1 MADLAAI
8 MAAPPPEEPVRI
20 DVPAPDHVPP
30 DLIYDVRAFQ
40 GQLPNSRPEP
50 YAHTERLREADIPPV
65 MWTPFPSTWITGG
78 YWVLTRY
85 KDCAKLY
92 QDSET
97 YGSHGQADFQKL
109 LGETFKC
116 VPLSFDGSEHASYRR
131 FLNPWFTVKAV
142 ALTDP
147 DIRALCDEMIDD
159 FLAKGGGDFAYDFAR
174 IFPVKVFFNLMG
186 FPHEVLEQFLAWE
199 HDILHTRDFAL
210 MGAAVASVL
219 AWLRDFIEQKEANPD
234 DSLSSKIVH
243 GEVDGRPLT
252 ADEKI
257 GTMFFLWLG
266 GLDTVAS
273 TLGQMFR
280 RLALDQAL
288 QQRLRDDPS
297 LIPGAIEEFL
307 RMQPLVFSHRQ
318 LKKDQVLHGVE
329 MKEGD
334 WVQALTSVSNFD
346 PDAFKCPRDFDPERK
361 ANRHFTLASGAHL
374 CMGAHLARQEMKIAL
389 EHWLRRVPMFGVADG
404 DRLEVLPGLL
414 SVNNLQLTW

>member
-1 MADLAAI
+1 MAELAAI
-8 MAAPPPEEPVRI
+8 MLSQPPQEPVRI
-20 DVPAPDHVPP
+20 DVPAPDHVPRE
-30 DLIYDVRAFQ
+30 LIYDLRAYQ
-40 GQLPNSRPEP
+40 GQLPNTCPEP
-50 YAHTERLREADIPPV
+50 YAHTERLRAADIPPV
-65 MWTPFPSTWITGG
+65 MWSPFPATWITSG
-78 YWVLTRY
+78 YWVLTQY
-85 KDCAKLY
+85 KDCAKVY
-92 QDSET
+92 QDSAT

-116 VPLSFDGSEHASYRR
+116 IPLSFDGAAHMSYRR

-142 ALTDP
+142 AEMDA
-147 DIRALCDEMIDD
+147 DVRALCDEMIDA

-174 IFPVKVFFNLMG
+174 VFPVKVFFNLMG
-186 FPHEVLEQFLAWE
+186 FPHAVLEEFLAWE
-199 HDILHTRDFAL
+199 YDILHSRDFAK
-210 MGAAVASVL
+210 MGAAVAAVL
-219 AWLRDFIEQKEANPD
+219 AWLRDFITQKEKLPD
-234 DSLSSKIVH
+234 DSLSSKIVN
-243 GEVDGRPLT
+243 GEIEGRPLT

-280 RLALDQAL
+280 RLALDHAL
-288 QQRLRDDPS
+288 QQRLRDNIA

-307 RMQPLVFSHRQ
+307 RVQPLVFSFRQ
-318 LKKDQVLHGVE
+318 LKKDQILHGVA

-346 PDAFKCPRDFDPERK
+346 PEAFRCPRDFDPERK

-389 EHWLRRVPMFGVADG
+389 EHWLARVPMFSIADG
-404 DRLEVLPGLL
+404 DRREVLPGLL
-414 SVNNLQLTW
+414 SVSHLDLTW